1 MDLAGEWFNAGC
13 QVAKDAQN
21 QEQQTHLCPFQFTT
35 VVITVQQERCR
46 RTGATGNLSKNQLL
60 ASSIELECRVS

>member
-1 MDLAGEWFNAGC
+1 MDLAGEWFDAGF

-46 RTGATGNLSKNQLL
+46 RTGPTGNLSKIDCL
-60 ASSIELECRVS
+60 